1 MSGAKSSMTGKEISR
16 GRGLSFNLIG
26 KKGLPSLIYEETTAE
41 EGKRMSMAGN
51 MGMLDSNGGAKVG
64 LEKKVVAMKNP
75 PLLLGNIHNHSY
87 PFICA
92 PLKNGECSVGVLGV
106 DSFGLVGKGRSDDK
120 IPENGVVSDTERSG
134 ASRTKWL
141 QLNSTQLNSTQL
153 NSTQL
158 NSKLYNSLQVSLLE
172 IAGKELGLSIDRK
185 RKLTNLEKFE
195 LIVDDVFVTA
205 SDVYLEALKIIA
217 NNVLTR

>member
-1 MSGAKSSMTGKEISR
+1 MA
-16 GRGLSFNLIG
+16 
-26 KKGLPSLIYEETTAE
+26 TT
-41 EGKRMSMAGN
+41 
-51 MGMLDSNGGAKVG
+51 
-64 LEKKVVAMKNP
+64 
-75 PLLLGNIHNHSY
+75 
-87 PFICA
+87 
-92 PLKNGECSVGVLGV
+92 
-106 DSFGLVGKGRSDDK
+106 
-120 IPENGVVSDTERSG
+120 
-134 ASRTKWL
+134 

>member
-1 MSGAKSSMTGKEISR
+1 MQIRYVMSGAKSSMTGKEISR

-141 QLNSTQLNSTQL
+141 QLNSTQLNS
-153 NSTQL
+153 
-158 NSKLYNSLQVSLLE
+158 KLYNSLQVSLLE